1 MARRVRRVAESAGAR
16 LAKDL
21 AYLALAAAALPF
33 ALAEAACGA
42 GSTVMM
48 EARKR

>member
-1 MARRVRRVAESAGAR
+1 MR

-21 AYLALAAAALPF
+21 VYFALVAAALPF

-42 GSTVMM
+42 GSTVMI